1 MKSSISYSANTPGAT
16 LAIISF
22 ACFMIAVVALNL
34 LNPSYGLSVS
44 MYGGYDLGSYE
55 FLIAST
61 FFALGIGSLAL
72 GVGLAEAMLPSLRS
86 WLGLLLL
93 GIWGVGIFLA
103 GIFPANDGGS
113 TVPHMTT
120 VLIAGIFPVQVE
132 ATPETKYSFIHIL
145 TILGSFFIL
154 AIASALLSW
163 KFKQYG
169 RWRSFP
175 SISLIL
181 SLLMLVLAL
190 FFIPTFLFP
199 GLLGYTTFNA
209 GFFVLIGVQIGILWL
224 ILTSIWLRFVV
235 TGSDSN
241 RQREIDRHE

>member
-1 MKSSISYSANTPGAT
+1 MKSSFSHSPNASAAT
-16 LAIISF
+16 IAFLSF
-22 ACFMIAVVALNL
+22 AYFVIAVVALYL

-44 MYGGYDLGSYE
+44 MYGGYDMGSYE

-72 GVGLAEAMLPSLRS
+72 GVGLTEAMSPSLRS

-132 ATPETKYSFIHIL
+132 ATPETKYSFLHIFI
-145 TILGSFFIL
+145 ILGSFFIL
-154 AIASALLSW
+154 AIASVLLSW
-163 KFKQYG
+163 KFKKYV
-169 RWRSFP
+169 RWRSF
-175 SISLIL
+175 
-181 SLLMLVLAL
+181 A
-190 FFIPTFLFP
+190 
-199 GLLGYTTFNA
+199 
-209 GFFVLIGVQIGILWL
+209 
-224 ILTSIWLRFVV
+224 
-235 TGSDSN
+235 
-241 RQREIDRHE
+241 

>member
-1 MKSSISYSANTPGAT
+1 MKSSFSHSRNASAAT
-16 LAIISF
+16 LAFISF
-22 ACFMIAVVALNL
+22 AYFVIAVVALYL
-34 LNPSYGLSVS
+34 LNPSYGLAVS

-72 GVGLAEAMLPSLRS
+72 GAGLAEAMSPSLRS

-93 GIWGVGIFLA
+93 GIWGIGIFLA
-103 GIFPANDGGS
+103 GVFPANDGGS
-113 TVPHMTT
+113 TVPHLTT

-132 ATPETKYSFIHIL
+132 ATPETKYSFMHIF
-145 TILGSFFIL
+145 TILGSFFML
-154 AIASALLSW
+154 AIASVLLSW
-163 KFKQYG
+163 KFKQYE

-181 SLLMLVLAL
+181 TLLMLVLAL

-209 GFFVLIGVQIGILWL
+209 GFFVLLGIHIGILWL
-224 ILTSIWLRFVV
+224 ILTAVWLRFVV
-235 TGSDSN
+235 KGSVGRS
-241 RQREIDRHE
+241 

>member
-1 MKSSISYSANTPGAT
+1 MKSSFSHLPNALAAT
-16 LAIISF
+16 IAFLSF
-22 ACFMIAVVALNL
+22 AYFVIAVVALYL

-44 MYGGYDLGSYE
+44 MYGGYDMGSYE

-72 GVGLAEAMLPSLRS
+72 GVGLTEAMSRSLRS
-86 WLGLLLL
+86 GLGLLLL

-132 ATPETKYSFIHIL
+132 ATPETKYSFLHIFI
-145 TILGSFFIL
+145 ILGSFFIL
-154 AIASALLSW
+154 AIASVLLSW
-163 KFKQYG
+163 KFKQYE
-169 RWRSFP
+169 RWHSFA
-175 SISLIL
+175 SISSIL
-181 SLLMLVLAL
+181 GLLMLVLAL

-209 GFFVLIGVQIGILWL
+209 GFFVLIGIHIGILWL
-224 ILTSIWLRFVV
+224 ILTAVWLRFVV
-235 TGSDSN
+235 NGSVARS
-241 RQREIDRHE
+241 